1 MEKVWLKIEPKQWKA
16 ESRDRE
22 IDFCQ
27 YCLTT
32 WFQPCLKLEYPT
44 LPSHELQTATLHP
57 FKAGLSWVLSS
68 AKEIWPRYFSS
79 HCFSKFEGPAAAFLR
94 LGLLVYQE
102 WSVQET
108 PGAKWLILTWGTFQ
122 PGSTRTSSANVGETY
137 RVLDKSPCKLTSDG
151 SG

>member
-27 YCLTT
+27 YCLTA

-44 LPSHELQTATLHP
+44 FPSHEPQTATLHP

-79 HCFSKFEGPAAAFLR
+79 HCFSKFEGPATAFLR
-94 LGLLVYQE
+94 LGLLVSRVVYSGDS
-102 WSVQET
+102 WSQMVNT
-108 PGAKWLILTWGTFQ
+108 HLGHL
-122 PGSTRTSSANVGETY
+122 SAWIYTHIFSKCRRNI
-137 RVLDKSPCKLTSDG
+137 RVLDKSQCKLTSDG
-151 SG
+151 LG